1 MSKEMPHVVQ
11 ARNELA
17 NAEAYGQLDRAR
29 AAEKV
34 LAAAGVRRRVAA
46 SGDEDDARR
55 TPPAARTA
63 PPRQTTAADDP
74 DGTTKQIR
82 EWAAKAGLTVSARGR
97 IPDEVVAAYHRAH
110 KEK

>member
-17 NAEAYGQLDRAR
+17 NAQAYGQLDRAR

-34 LAAAGVRRRVAA
+34 LAAAGISRRATA
-46 SGDEDDARR
+46 SGDEDARR
-55 TPPAARTA
+55 TPPVARTA
-63 PPRQTTAADDP
+63 PPRQTTAADEP

-82 EWAAKAGLTVSARGR
+82 EWAAKTGLTVSARGR
-97 IPDEVVAAYHRAH
+97 IPDEVVTAYHRAH
-110 KEK
+110 GGQ

>member
-17 NAEAYGQLDRAR
+17 NAEAYGQGDRAT
-29 AAEKV
+29 AARKV
-34 LAAAGVRRRVAA
+34 LAAAGVHRQAAA
-46 SGDEDDARR
+46 SGDEGAARH
-55 TPPAARTA
+55 TAPQGRTA
-63 PPRQTTAADDP
+63 PPRQTTAAEEP

-82 EWAAKAGLTVSARGR
+82 EWAAKTGLTVSARGR

-110 KEK
+110 KEE